1 MIVAFISGNYALL
14 L

>member
-1 MIVAFISGNYALL
+1 MIATGVGCNYALL